1 MKILSLA
8 WFGFTFLTLVHAVYL
23 PVTHDYPVDT
33 PPESNPASTEGEA
46 GLEGGSAEGEAPEDL
61 SVTHDYPVDTPT
73 ESQPPSTEDVYW
85 NWMHRIGGDNHHAFG
100 CPEGW
105 TMHSTQCL
113 LFVPQNMT
121 WDEAKE
127 NCGSKGQ
134 GSLAAVHS
142 DMQAHEIYEEMTNA
156 GLHDGRVWVG
166 GSKKSGDPS
175 WSWGD
180 YSFFDGFAEF
190 CRGESAHF
198 ENNCLQITFDEHGSG
213 CLDDLQC
220 DVGLPSVCAILL
232 Y

>member
-33 PPESNPASTEGEA
+33 PPEST
-46 GLEGGSAEGEAPEDL
+46 
-61 SVTHDYPVDTPT
+61 
-73 ESQPPSTEDVYW
+73 PPSTEGDYW
-85 NWMHRIGGDNHHAFG
+85 NWMHGDNHHGFS

-105 TMHSTQCL
+105 TMHSIQCL

-134 GSLAAVHS
+134 GSLAAVYN
-142 DMQAHEIYEEMTNA
+142 DLQAHEIYEEMTNA
-156 GLHDGRVWVG
+156 GLHDGQVWVG
-166 GSKKSGDPS
+166 GSKKSGDPF

-180 YSFFDGFAEF
+180 YSLFDGFAEF
-190 CRGESAHF
+190 CRGESAHY

>member
-1 MKILSLA
+1 MKILSVA
-8 WFGFTFLTLVHAVYL
+8 WFGFTFLTLVHAAYL
-23 PVTHDYPVDT
+23 SVTHDYPVDT
-33 PPESNPASTEGEA
+33 PPESK
-46 GLEGGSAEGEAPEDL
+46 
-61 SVTHDYPVDTPT
+61 
-73 ESQPPSTEDVYW
+73 PPSTEDDYW
-85 NWMHRIGGDNHHAFG
+85 NWMHRTGGDNHHGFS

-121 WDEAKE
+121 WDEAKV

-134 GSLAAVHS
+134 GSLAAVYS
-142 DMQAHEIYEEMTNA
+142 DMQAHEIYEEMNNA
-156 GLHDGRVWVG
+156 GLHDGQVWVG

-175 WSWGD
+175 WSWDD
-180 YSFFDGFAEF
+180 YSIFDGFAEF
-190 CRGESAHF
+190 CPGKSGHY